1 MSFGG
6 IILYGSI
13 FSPVIP
19 IMAATLR
26 RKALDR
32 TSLLILYLVLLSFT
46 IDLVM
51 MWVAMQKKTNIPL
64 AHFYGLLEGALLIG
78 FFGLLTGRKKLTQ
91 MLLPGYV
98 ILYVANSAF
107 VESIYVFNAWSRS
120 AEALLMMVLSV
131 FAFHQFYTK
140 EEDIFIEKSPQF
152 WFVIGIFAY
161 FSGALFSFLLSTDM
175 LTQSPDV
182 FYGSWVLHNLCNI
195 LKNVVFALGLWK
207 LKS

>member
-1 MSFGG
+1 MTFGG

-19 IMAATLR
+19 IVAAILR

-32 TSLLILYLVLLSFT
+32 TSLLIFYLVLLSFT

-78 FFGLLTGRKKLTQ
+78 FFGLLTGLKKLTKV
-91 MLLPGYV
+91 LLPAYV

-120 AEALLMMVLSV
+120 AEALLMIVLSV
-131 FAFHQFYTK
+131 LAFHQFYTK